1 MIQGNPASPII
12 FNIVVYVLVQ
22 AVLEVVCKLQ
32 EAQNGMGYTAGERK
46 LVFYADDARLVE
58 Q

>member
-1 MIQGNPASPII
+1 M
-12 FNIVVYVLVQ
+12 VYVLVQ